1 MSEQSGGC
9 CHHGSGNEAAS
20 SAARQPAAAGAQY
33 TCPMHLEIVQDGPGD
48 CPICGMAL
56 EPMTVT
62 AGETD
67 NPELR
72 DMTRR
77 MVVGAA
83 LTVPVLVLAMGKMLP
98 GVAALIHAL
107 LPGRLALWAELIL
120 ATPVILWAGKPFFV
134 RGWKSLSGLNL
145 NMFTL
150 IALGVGAAWL
160 FSMVAVTAPGVF
172 PETFRNPDGSVGVY
186 FEAGAVIVVLVLLGQ
201 VLELRARDKTGDA
214 VRALLDL
221 APAMARRIG
230 DDGSEEDI
238 PLEDVAKDDRL
249 RVRPGGKVPVDGEI
263 LDGGSAVDESMVT
276 GESMPVEKTPGDSVI
291 GGTLNRTGSFIM
303 RADRVGADTMLS
315 QIVQMVAEAQRSRAP
330 IQRIADKVA
339 GVFVPLV
346 VGVAVLAFILWSI
359 WGPPP
364 AMAHAL
370 VVAVSVLI
378 IACPC
383 ALGLATPMSIM
394 TGTGRGAQAGVL
406 IRDAEALERFEAVD
420 TLIVDK
426 TGTLTEG
433 RPRLAGITTTG
444 DMTEDDILRLAA
456 SLERGSEHPLAA
468 AILDE
473 ARARGLELAE
483 VDGFDAPSGKGVQG
497 RIDSGQVALGNARLM
512 TDLGLD
518 ADAHTA
524 RADAMRAEGRTVMFL
539 AVDGRIAGLIG
550 VADPIRETTP
560 AAIRELQAD
569 GIRIVMVTGD
579 NRRTAEAVA
588 RRLGIDEVEADV
600 LPEDKG
606 AVVRRYRAAGHVVAM
621 AGDGVNDAPAL
632 AEADIGIA
640 MGTGADVAIGSAG
653 VVLVKGDLGG
663 MLRARRLSRAVM
675 RNIRQNLVFAFGY
688 NALGVPVAAGVL
700 YPVLGV
706 LLSPMVAAAAMS
718 ASSVSVIAN
727 ALRLRRLNL

>member
-1 MSEQSGGC
+1 MSERSGGC
-9 CHHGSGNEAAS
+9 CHDGSGNEAAS

-33 TCPMHLEIVQDGPGD
+33 TCPMHPEIVQDGPGD

-150 IALGVGAAWL
+150 IALGVGASWL

-172 PETFRNPDGSVGVY
+172 PETFRSPDGSVGVY

-339 GVFVPLV
+339 GVFVPIV

-524 RADAMRAEGRTVMFL
+524 RADAMRAEGQTVMFL